1 MPILGG
7 MKHPVI
13 LSLMTALFIL
23 SAQIPPCEAS
33 AKTEAD
39 IKNYLRQGAE
49 LLRKADWDGSQ
60 RAFLRASKS
69 PRVEDRIEA
78 YEGLAALYRKLRMT
92 QKEARVIRSLEK
104 EKAFQKKLLP
114 ETESFYEAYKLVKG
128 DTYAKIASRRKISE
142 EWLKR
147 VNGHKLL
154 VEGKTIR
161 IPKQGYTLVVDKKAR
176 KLFWKRGKETLKT
189 YPVSIGREETE
200 TPEGEF
206 RVKEKIKNPVWYR
219 MNQVF
224 PPDSPKNL
232 LGTRWLGLDQ
242 KGYGIHGT
250 RHPNSIGSAASH
262 GCIRM
267 FNHDVEEL
275 FSWVPIGTPV
285 IIRTSSSS
293 VRPHG

>member
-1 MPILGG
+1 M
-7 MKHPVI
+7 
-13 LSLMTALFIL
+13 L
-23 SAQIPPCEAS
+23 SAQSLCEAS
-33 AKTEAD
+33 VKTDTD
-39 IKNYLRQGAE
+39 IQKHLQQGAE
-49 LLRKADWDGSQ
+49 LFRKAEWDRSQ
-60 RAFLRASKS
+60 AAYLKAAKS
-69 PRVEDRIEA
+69 SRVEDRIEA
-78 YEGLAALYRKLRMT
+78 YEGLAALYRKLGMKK
-92 QKEARVIRSLEK
+92 KEARAVQSLKK
-104 EKAFQKKLLP
+104 EKDFQKKLLP
-114 ETESFYEAYKLVKG
+114 ETDAFYETYKLVKG
-128 DTYAKIASRRKISE
+128 DTYAKIAARRKISE

-154 VEGKTIR
+154 VEGKSIR
-161 IPKQGYTLVVDKKAR
+161 VPKQGYTLVVDKQAR
-176 KLFWKRGKETLKT
+176 KLFWKRGKETLKA
-189 YPVSIGREETE
+189 YPVSVGKEETE

-267 FNHDVEEL
+267 YNHDVEEL

-285 IIRTSSSS
+285 IIRTSSAS
-293 VRPHG
+293 VRPQG